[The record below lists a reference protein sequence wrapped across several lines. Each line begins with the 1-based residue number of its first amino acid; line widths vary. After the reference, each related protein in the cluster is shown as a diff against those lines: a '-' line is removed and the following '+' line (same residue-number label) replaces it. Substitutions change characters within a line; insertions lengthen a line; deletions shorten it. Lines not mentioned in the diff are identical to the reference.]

1 MRLGTLSSR
10 AVALGRGLSRD
21 AAHGL
26 DPIAAKPLGLETA
39 VGDDADG
46 GKIAVRER
54 PKDNRIIE
62 LGFYVN
68 LIFTCRDRYLRRRCS
83 KTPPWRGK
91 RVSLLG
97 LSTGP
102 LPLQTEFHFLSDFSD
117 GIEFRSDGEQERN
130 SYP

>member
-26 DPIAAKPLGLETA
+26 DPIAKPLGLETA

-54 PKDNRIIE
+54 PKTI
-62 LGFYVN
+62 V
-68 LIFTCRDRYLRRRCS
+68 
-83 KTPPWRGK
+83 
-91 RVSLLG
+91 
-97 LSTGP
+97 
-102 LPLQTEFHFLSDFSD
+102 
-117 GIEFRSDGEQERN
+117 
-130 SYP
+130 